1 MPGERRRAGRT
12 AFVNGRLPPSARI
25 RPGQAVVLVNLSRSG
40 ALFESPFRFRPGHRC
55 ELQIGV
61 PPAEPLIVPA
71 RVERCFVARLDAA
84 AIRYRTALSFEH
96 LVPMDAGRDPVSG
109 YQVPMEQNPGT
120 AKG

>member
-1 MPGERRRAGRT
+1 MRGERRRAGRT
-12 AFVNGRLPPSARI
+12 AFVNGHLPPSARV
-25 RPGQAVVLVNLSRSG
+25 RPGHSVVLVNLSRSG

-61 PPAEPLIVPA
+61 PPAAPLVVPA

-96 LVPMDAGRDPVSG
+96 AVPIGAGRDPLSE
-109 YQVPMEQNPGT
+109 YQVPMEQKTST